1 MKKEL
6 IKDFSPVIVFL
17 FTAVAFISVAFIFF
31 SENEKVIRAAITFL
45 IYMIVFSISSA
56 LGVITR
62 YKITKNEDYKINE
75 DYEIMFY
82 STFGINSFGLMIF
95 LIILFFSKNNALII
109 GAVLVYLTL
118 IGATIRY
125 MTGYVIRSKKSE

>member
-1 MKKEL
+1 
-6 IKDFSPVIVFL
+6 
-17 FTAVAFISVAFIFF
+17 
-31 SENEKVIRAAITFL
+31 
-45 IYMIVFSISSA
+45 
-56 LGVITR
+56 
-62 YKITKNEDYKINE
+62 
-75 DYEIMFY
+75 MFY